1 MNNTRIILHHNLD
14 KSFTVSIR
22 REDSYDFHLKVFNP
36 FYENH
41 KIYKLAYDYAYALS
55 GFLKIDFVEIK
66 Q

>member
-1 MNNTRIILHHNLD
+1 MKIILHHNLD

-22 REDSYDFHLKVFNP
+22 RNENDFHVKVFNP
-36 FYENH
+36 SYEDHN
-41 KIYKLAYDYAYALS
+41 IYKFAYDYAYALS